1 MRLHAELQPVP
12 HAKLT
17 QLRELIVETAH
28 CQLLEEPAL
37 LLPLLEELALLL
49 LALVQLLALLALLEE
64 PLPLL
69 ALVQP
74 LALLL
79 LLLAK
84 GSIGLLKVKGIYRV

>member
-12 HAKLT
+12 HAKLMVGP

-84 GSIGLLKVKGIYRV
+84 GSIGFRG